1 MLSVGITSS
10 HSARMR
16 AVSPALQLNST
27 AVPFFVRGRLSTSR
41 LRLRPLGLLRQASTI
56 NTAVRA
62 PAEGWIKKSQAQL
75 AALAAARKL
84 AEDAVGT
91 LAKAA
96 P

>member
-1 MLSVGITSS
+1 MAELG
-10 HSARMR
+10 
-16 AVSPALQLNST
+16 AL
-27 AVPFFVRGRLSTSR
+27 P
-41 LRLRPLGLLRQASTI
+41 P
-56 NTAVRA
+56 AVRA
-62 PAEGWIKKSQAQL
+62 PAEGWIRQAQAHM